1 MGMIEKIELLMRE
14 RNIDK
19 PSLARSTDIPYTT
32 IDGLWKKGTE
42 NMKRSTLLKLARYFD
57 CTIDYLADDD
67 IEIDNKV
74 FKSKALFLRVAGSLS
89 TGERKLID
97 KYRALDERGRETV
110 NMTIDAQMELAKSK
124 LSELLSETSIS

>member
-1 MGMIEKIELLMRE
+1 MSMIEKIELLMRD

-67 IEIDNKV
+67 IEIDNKI

-89 TGERKLID
+89 TVERKLID

-110 NMTIDAQMELAKSK
+110 EMAIDAQMELAKSK
-124 LSELLSETSIS
+124 LSELLNETSAS

>member
-14 RNIDK
+14 RNIDQ

-67 IEIDNKV
+67 IEIDNKI

-89 TGERKLID
+89 TVERKLID

-110 NMTIDAQMELAKSK
+110 EMAIDAQIELAKSK
-124 LSELLSETSIS
+124 LSELLNETSAS

>member
-67 IEIDNKV
+67 IEIDNKI

-89 TGERKLID
+89 TVERKLID

-110 NMTIDAQMELAKSK
+110 EMAIDAQMELAKSK
-124 LSELLSETSIS
+124 LSELLNETSAS